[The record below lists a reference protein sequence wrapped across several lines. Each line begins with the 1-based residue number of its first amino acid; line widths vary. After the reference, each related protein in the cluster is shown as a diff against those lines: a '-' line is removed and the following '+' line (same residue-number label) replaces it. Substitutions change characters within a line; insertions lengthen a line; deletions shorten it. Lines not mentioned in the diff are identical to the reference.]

1 MPFQS
6 SCARFGFG
14 GGNVRITSLSL
25 AKSGS
30 FDTYI
35 AKYNTSGDLQWAA
48 RIGGTGDDQ
57 SYSIST
63 DTSGNVYVT
72 GYYASN
78 PVTIFNANG
87 TSFGTLASVSSSI
100 DVFIV
105 KYNTSGVVQWTA
117 RIADIGDDRGYGIS
131 TDGSNNVYVTGFYT
145 SNPVTIFNA
154 NGTSFGTLA
163 NAGLTD
169 AFIVKYN
176 TSGVVQWTARI
187 GGTGDDPGYAIT
199 SDTSGNVYVTGYYAS
214 NPVTIFNANGTSF
227 GTLANAGSADTFIV
241 RYNTSGVVQWTARIA
256 GTGAETGWGIT
267 TDTSGNVYLTGQYST
282 NPVTIFNANG
292 TSFGTLANAGTS
304 DACIVKYNTSG
315 VVQWTARITGS
326 NSDIGFDIASDSSGN
341 VYVAGRYL
349 STPITIFNANGTS
362 FGTLANAGSVGTADV
377 FLVKYNTSGVVQWTA
392 RIGGTS
398 DERPYG
404 IGVDSSGNVYVFGNY
419 ESTTLTIFNAN
430 GTTFGTLTTPLN
442 RRAFTVKYN
451 TSGTAQWAARIGN
464 TNAGGTAGSDNSQG
478 GACDAAGNAYIT
490 GPYASNPLMLY
501 SQGI

>member
-169 AFIVKYN
+169 AF
-176 TSGVVQWTARI
+176 
-187 GGTGDDPGYAIT
+187 
-199 SDTSGNVYVTGYYAS
+199 
-214 NPVTIFNANGTSF
+214 
-227 GTLANAGSADTFIV
+227 
-241 RYNTSGVVQWTARIA
+241 
-256 GTGAETGWGIT
+256 
-267 TDTSGNVYLTGQYST
+267 
-282 NPVTIFNANG
+282 
-292 TSFGTLANAGTS
+292 
-304 DACIVKYNTSG
+304 IVKYNTSG